1 MATKQQRETAIK
13 RLNEIL
19 IEASL
24 ANTDSQMNDI
34 LHSNGE
40 TLFITRFLTI
50 NRIKKIRQNL
60 VDKAIEN
67 NMYVMAKR
75 LENMFPNIDMK

>member
-24 ANTDSQMNDI
+24 ADTDSQMNDI
-34 LHSNGE
+34 LGE
-40 TLFITRFLTI
+40 TLYITRFLTI

-75 LENMFPNIDMK
+75 LENMFPMINMK

>member
-13 RLNEIL
+13 RLNKIL

-24 ANTDSQMNDI
+24 ADTDSKMNDI
-34 LHSNGE
+34 LGE
-40 TLFITRFLTI
+40 TLYITRFLTI

-60 VDKAIEN
+60 VNKAIEN
-67 NMYVMAKR
+67 NMYVMAER
-75 LENMFPNIDMK
+75 LENMFPHIDMK

>member
-19 IEASL
+19 INASL
-24 ANTDSQMNDI
+24 ADTDSEMNDI
-34 LHSNGE
+34 LGE
-40 TLFITRFLTI
+40 TLYITRFLTI

-75 LENMFPNIDMK
+75 LENMFPMINMK

>member
-19 IEASL
+19 IDASL
-24 ANTDSQMNDI
+24 ADTDSQMNDI
-34 LHSNGE
+34 LGE
-40 TLFITRFLTI
+40 TLYITRFLTI

-60 VDKAIEN
+60 VDKAIAN

-75 LENMFPNIDMK
+75 LENMFPHIDMK

>member
-13 RLNEIL
+13 RLSEIL

-24 ANTDSQMNDI
+24 ADTDSKMNDI
-34 LHSNGE
+34 LGE
-40 TLFITRFLTI
+40 TLYITRFLTI

-60 VDKAIEN
+60 VNKAIEN
-67 NMYVMAKR
+67 NMYVMAER
-75 LENMFPNIDMK
+75 LENMFPHIDMK

>member
-19 IEASL
+19 IDASL
-24 ANTDSQMNDI
+24 ADTDSQMNDI
-34 LHSNGE
+34 LGE
-40 TLFITRFLTI
+40 TLYITRFLTI

-60 VDKAIEN
+60 VNKAIEN

-75 LENMFPNIDMK
+75 LENMFPHIDMK